1 MHHHANAL
9 LFFFTGLIFFFSRI
23 EGPHKYHMS
32 ETQLQPLVLAFV
44 HVERALLL
52 LPGQSHTREPVSASS
67 ARTRCLSSAKSVR

>member
-1 MHHHANAL
+1 MAMRL
-9 LFFFTGLIFFFSRI
+9 LFFFRSDFSSHVLRDR
-23 EGPHKYHMS
+23 KYHMS
-32 ETQLQPLVLAFV
+32 EAQLQPLVLAFV